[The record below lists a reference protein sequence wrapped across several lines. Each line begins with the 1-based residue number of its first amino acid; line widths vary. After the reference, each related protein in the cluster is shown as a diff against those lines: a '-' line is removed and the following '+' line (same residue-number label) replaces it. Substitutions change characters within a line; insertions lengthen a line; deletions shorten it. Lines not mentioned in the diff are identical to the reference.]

1 MPKRTGDYCP
11 AAPPET
17 SVEGQRVCLTEEDCF
32 AASVELGMT
41 LSVGQYPTKGCFS
54 KARNVYFSLGTK
66 EEMSNLDLP
75 KAQTR
80 VWCRTDQKDPP
91 MNNPTEEGSTFEQRE
106 VACLTEKDCLA
117 ASMEM
122 GMDIFLS
129 SAFYQTK
136 GCYTK
141 NGKAF
146 FSPGSKAEMS
156 TTKLVGVQERI
167 WCKDREAATPSLPPP
182 DIVAKQT
189 VCLTQQDCNRRRQD
203 LGVDVFYSGSFS
215 TKGCFL
221 KNAQS
226 SKKAFWSSGGSREE
240 QSTELSG
247 LQERIWCNGG
257 TTTKIALLSEA
268 MTGGEIVV
276 QSDAHIIKHGQVA
289 LVVLTTIGTLLIA

>member
-1 MPKRTGDYCP
+1 MVPKRTGDYCP
-11 AAPPET
+11 AAPPEM

-32 AASVELGMT
+32 AASLELSMI

-54 KARNVYFSLGTK
+54 KGSNVYFSLGTK

-91 MNNPTEEGSTFEQRE
+91 MNLPTEGSTFEQRE

-117 ASMEM
+117 ASIEM
-122 GMDIFLS
+122 GIDIFLP
-129 SAFYQTK
+129 SASYQTK

-156 TTKLVGVQERI
+156 TTQLVGVQERI
-167 WCKDREAATPSLPPP
+167 WCKDRES

-189 VCLTQQDCNRRRQD
+189 ACLTQQDCNRRRQD
-203 LGVDVFYSGSFS
+203 LGIDAFYSGSFS

-221 KNAQS
+221 KNGQS

-240 QSTELSG
+240 KSTELLSG
-247 LQERIWCNGG
+247 RQERIWCDVGA
-257 TTTKIALLSEA
+257 TTKIALLSEA
-268 MTGGEIVV
+268 MPGGGEIVV
-276 QSDAHIIKHGQVA
+276 QSDAHIINHGQLA
-289 LVVLTTIGTLLIA
+289 LVLFTTIGILLL